1 MWINIIL
8 VILVVPY
15 AVGQNT
21 SSRLKHQ
28 LFRDTL
34 LHGYPKDI
42 PPFSSEDPYL
52 VTVNVSF
59 LLLYIQGLDVA
70 SQVLTVFGTL
80 IFEWYDPLLI
90 WNSSSHEN
98 PTYLKL
104 ESNEIW
110 TPPFMFS
117 NNAGS
122 PLDSSNA
129 LIYGFGDGYVS
140 MTITDLFH
148 TQCFVD
154 VTRYPFDKQQC
165 SIFLNSLV
173 GYTFNTTNVK
183 SNPFTS
189 ILGKSV
195 EWKVEDV
202 SLRVEH
208 LANVYGV
215 EEVAR
220 IIFSLSREYTF
231 HLLTVITPVS
241 LLSVMNA
248 CAFLLPVESGEKIS
262 FLISILVTYAVFLN
276 FVIDVL
282 PKSGVPSRLAIYLI
296 LVFCQSCA
304 VILTTLGL
312 LNLYQGADDKKQSST
327 EATPVEM
334 NPRDGLDLDILSA
347 KVSPIEIE
355 TSKEKVPKTRG
366 KKWIKSLERKL
377 FLVFLAFALLSFI
390 ILFV

>member
-1 MWINIIL
+1 MVSN
-8 VILVVPY
+8 
-15 AVGQNT
+15 AVGLNT

-34 LHGYPKDI
+34 IHGYPKDI
-42 PPFSSEDPYL
+42 PPSPLEDPYL

-59 LLLYIQGLDVA
+59 FLLYFQGLDVA

-80 IFEWYDPLLI
+80 TFTWYDPLLV

-104 ESNEIW
+104 KTNEIW
-110 TPPFMFS
+110 TPTVVFS
-117 NNAGS
+117 NNAGP
-122 PLDSSNA
+122 PLDTTNA
-129 LIYGFGDGYVS
+129 LIYGFGDGHVS

-154 VTRYPFDKQQC
+154 VTHYPFDKQKC
-165 SIFLNSLV
+165 GIFLNPLV
-173 GYTFNTTNVK
+173 GYSFNHTRVE

-189 ILGKSV
+189 FLGKSV
-195 EWKVEDV
+195 EWNVENV
-202 SLRVEH
+202 SLRVEK
-208 LANVYGV
+208 LPKVNGV
-215 EEVAR
+215 DEVAK
-220 IIFSLSREYTF
+220 IVFSLSREYTF
-231 HLLTVITPVS
+231 YLLTVITPVS

-262 FLISILVTYAVFLN
+262 YLISILVTYAVFLN
-276 FVIDVL
+276 FVIEVL

-304 VILTTLGL
+304 AILTTLGL
-312 LNLYQGADDKKQSST
+312 LNLYHGADDKQLSST

-334 NPRDGLDLDILSA
+334 NPRDGLDLDKLSA
-347 KVSPIEIE
+347 KVSPIETE
-355 TSKEKVPKTRG
+355 VSEAKVPKTRG
-366 KKWIKSLERKL
+366 RKWIKSLERKL
-377 FLVFLAFALLSFI
+377 FLVFLAFALSSFI